1 MVHLPAA
8 LSQAFGI
15 SRSEA
20 RRLLTQGGVR
30 VAGEPLSGAELDVP
44 AARLDGLV
52 VQVGRRQFRRLRV
65 TA

>member
-1 MVHLPAA
+1 M
-8 LSQAFGI
+8 

-30 VAGEPLSGAELDVP
+30 VAGELLSGEELDVP
-44 AARLDGLV
+44 ASRLDGLV